1 VNHCVIH
8 IATADN
14 ETSQPTLRCYDIY
27 LLSNKWYYMDI
38 GTTSTRRHHD
48 FVWQFGVVVNTLV
61 SINYVTLHRARL
73 LLGWVTGQLPVP
85 ETYLTI

>member
-1 VNHCVIH
+1 
-8 IATADN
+8 
-14 ETSQPTLRCYDIY
+14 
-27 LLSNKWYYMDI
+27 MDI